1 MNIFS
6 SKKIK
11 YEVGPRRAGDSKY
24 IVLNPKKFMKATS
37 WKPKFN
43 NLKYILQTAIK
54 LEKNY

>member
-6 SKKIK
+6 TKKIK

-54 LEKNY
+54 W